1 MNSRTMNRQQSLNES
16 CEEFADGVIWEKG
29 RKITNAVF

>member
-1 MNSRTMNRQQSLNES
+1 MNNRITNRLQSLNES